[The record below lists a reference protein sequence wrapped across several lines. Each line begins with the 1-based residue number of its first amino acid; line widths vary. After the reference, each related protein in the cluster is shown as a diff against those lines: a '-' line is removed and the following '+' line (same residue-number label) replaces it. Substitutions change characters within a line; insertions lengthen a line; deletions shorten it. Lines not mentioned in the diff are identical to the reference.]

1 MHSEGFKRYLT
12 AVSVMLL
19 SGLFLTGCSS
29 DTPEGSG
36 QKVNQAPAGVTGTS
50 GDNRS
55 EQTPSVK
62 KPASSSNEVTS
73 ARGSAEG
80 DDTAEKTPRSVV
92 DFPMPDLTLLSDAA
106 FQRNAKMGR
115 LVAKRRCILC
125 HKIEGRGA
133 ILQPP
138 LVQVS
143 MRRLKRMLDYDEY
156 LTELQSGDP
165 DRFTAGQKTFD
176 AIRQEQDVLKSM
188 RLWLKGYLK
197 QPTFDNSQ
205 AKMPLQ
211 VLIPAEIEQLACYVI
226 QLAVEG
232 YQKGE
237 TPLED

>member
-1 MHSEGFKRYLT
+1 MHSQGFKRYLA
-12 AVSVMLL
+12 AVSVALL
-19 SGLFLTGCSS
+19 SGLFLAGCGSG
-29 DTPEGSG
+29 TPEGSG
-36 QKVNQAPAGVTGTS
+36 QKVNQAPAGVTETS
-50 GDNRS
+50 GSDES
-55 EQTPSVK
+55 EKTPAVI
-62 KPASSSNEVTS
+62 KPVSSANDKSP
-73 ARGSAEG
+73 AGGSAEG
-80 DDTAEKTPRSVV
+80 DDAAVKTPRSVV

-143 MRRLKRMLDYDEY
+143 MRRLKRMFDYDEY
-156 LTELQSGDP
+156 LEELQGSDP

-176 AIRQEQDVLKSM
+176 AIVAEQDVLKSM